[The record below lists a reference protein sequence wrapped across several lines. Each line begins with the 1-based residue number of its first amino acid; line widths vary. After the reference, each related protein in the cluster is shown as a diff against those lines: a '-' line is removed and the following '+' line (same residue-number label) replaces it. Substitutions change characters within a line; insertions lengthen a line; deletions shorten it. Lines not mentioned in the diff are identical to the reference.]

1 MYKPFLF
8 FLLFWSLKVNAQ
20 PFHTSLTS
28 QAWAGGQCCHSGID
42 YVLAITG
49 NPAELEKLKVKAI
62 CIDGFHFDQFQVSA
76 VVNNGKTASRTWRF
90 SLNTSTE
97 YITPFEEKKFTP
109 CPNPGR
115 IYLEGKEFLMVE
127 SYTELPYIPYP

>member
-1 MYKPFLF
+1 MHKSFLV
-8 FLLFWSLKVNAQ
+8 FLVCLCLNVSAQ
-20 PFHTSLTS
+20 PFKTYLTS

-42 YVLAITG
+42 YVLTITG
-49 NPAELEKLKVKAI
+49 NPAELEKLNVKAI

-76 VVNNGKTASRTWRF
+76 VATNGKMASRTWRF
-90 SLNTSTE
+90 SLNTSKE
-97 YITPFEEKKFTP
+97 YMPAFQEKEFTP